1 MSADVTTAVVE
12 TTALEAVYG
21 TGDGVGPVDLRIEPG
36 QSVLVLGPSGSG
48 KSTLLRMLHGAVPL
62 AVHAQVDGEVRV
74 AGRSVAGTG
83 IAGLADVVG
92 VVGQD
97 PESGVCL
104 PDVLD
109 EVAFPLENLAVDPA
123 LIGPAVRTA
132 LDRAGASG
140 LAGRA
145 TAELSGGELQR
156 VALAAA
162 IAPSPRLLLLDEPT
176 SMLDADGIDAVRH
189 ALDVVRRETGAA
201 CVLVEHRLDELAGD
215 AGAAALPDRWIVL
228 GKDGRVRHDVAV
240 DALTVPV
247 LRELVGEGCW
257 LPLDLELRALLGEG
271 GALSGG
277 ALPQGALL
285 PSDYA
290 RKQPRSGPND
300 EVEAHIAGGD
310 ESLAARLLR
319 ELGRGDGGAWS
330 RGALLPSRYARK
342 QPDSGPNDG
351 VETHIAGAGESLAAR
366 MLRELGRD
374 VAPASDV
381 APVPAPDVAP
391 HPAPSDA
398 PTLRANALAV
408 ARGPRGRRREVL
420 RGVDLELRPGTTTA
434 LVGANGSG
442 KSTLLAC
449 LAGLDRPA
457 AGSVEGPRAGL
468 VFQNPEHQFTATTV
482 RQEVAHGLPPDA
494 APRVEQAL
502 ARFGLT
508 RLADHNP
515 YRLSGGQ
522 KRRLSLA
529 AMLVHEHPFLLAD
542 EPGFGLDRHASVGVL
557 RALRDAAAA
566 GRGVL
571 FSSHDLRAVAGY
583 ADRVLV
589 LADGTLLADTTPL
602 DLLRDEALL
611 ASAGLRPP
619 ALLRALACEVRD
631 AQDLVGVLRAMDD
644 TALALGVAA

>member
-1 MSADVTTAVVE
+1 MSADTVVE
-12 TTALEAVYG
+12 ATGLEAVYG
-21 TGDGVGPVDLRIEPG
+21 TGDGVGPVDLRIGPG

-48 KSTLLRMLHGAVPL
+48 KSTLLRMLHGAVPH
-62 AVHAQVDGEVRV
+62 AVHAQVDGTVSV

-83 IAGLADVVG
+83 IAALADVVG
-92 VVGQD
+92 VVAQD

-123 LIGPAVRTA
+123 AIGPLVRTA
-132 LDRAGASG
+132 LERAGAVA

-162 IAPSPRLLLLDEPT
+162 IAPSPTLLLLDEPT
-176 SMLDADGIDAVRH
+176 SMLDAAGIDAVRR
-189 ALDVVRRETGAA
+189 ALDVVRRTTGAA
-201 CVLVEHRLDELAGD
+201 WVLVEHRLDELAGD
-215 AGAAALPDRWIVL
+215 AGAEALPERWIVL
-228 GKDGRVRHDVAV
+228 GADGRVRHDVAV
-240 DALTVPV
+240 GDLTVPM
-247 LRELVGEGCW
+247 LRDLVGEGCW
-257 LPLDLELRALLGEG
+257 LPLDLELEALLGR
-271 GALSGG
+271 
-277 ALPQGALL
+277 PRGALL
-285 PSDYA
+285 PSDHA
-290 RKQPRSGPND
+290 RKQPDSGRD
-300 EVEAHIAGGD
+300 GWVEAHLAGA
-310 ESLAARLLR
+310 SLAARLLR
-319 ELGRGDGGAWS
+319 ELGGVAVAP
-330 RGALLPSRYARK
+330 GAL
-342 QPDSGPNDG
+342 
-351 VETHIAGAGESLAAR
+351 
-366 MLRELGRD
+366 
-374 VAPASDV
+374 PASDV
-381 APVPAPDVAP
+381 ASRPAPHDG
-391 HPAPSDA
+391 
-398 PTLRANALAV
+398 PTLRARGLSV
-408 ARGPRGRRREVL
+408 VRGPRARRREVL
-420 RGVDLELRPGTTTA
+420 RGVDLELHPGTTTA

-442 KSTLLAC
+442 KSTLLTC

-457 AGSVEGPRAGL
+457 AGSVHGPRAGL
-468 VFQNPEHQFTATTV
+468 VFQNPEHQLTATTV
-482 RQEVAHGLPPDA
+482 RQEVAHGLSPDA
-494 APRVEQAL
+494 APRVERAL

-557 RALRDAAAA
+557 RALRDAAAD

-589 LADGTLLADTTPL
+589 LADGALLADTAPL

-611 ASAGLRPP
+611 ARAGLRPP
-619 ALLRALACEVRD
+619 VLLRRLAHEVRD
-631 AQDLVGVLRAMDD
+631 GRELVEVLRAMDAA
-644 TALALGVAA
+644 ALALGVAA

>member
-1 MSADVTTAVVE
+1 MTADAVVE
-12 TTALEAVYG
+12 ATGLEAVYG
-21 TGDGVGPVDLRIEPG
+21 TGDGVGPVDLRIDAG

-48 KSTLLRMLHGAVPL
+48 KSTLLRLLHGAVPH
-62 AVHAQVDGEVRV
+62 AVHAQVEGAVSV

-92 VVGQD
+92 VVAQD

-123 LIGPAVRTA
+123 AIGPLVRTA
-132 LDRAGASG
+132 LDRAGAAA

-162 IAPSPRLLLLDEPT
+162 IAPSPVLLLLDEPT
-176 SMLDADGIDAVRH
+176 SMLDADGIDAVRR
-189 ALDVVRRETGAA
+189 ALDDVRRTTGAA
-201 CVLVEHRLDELAGD
+201 WVLVEHRLDELAGD
-215 AGAAALPDRWIVL
+215 AGADALPERWIVL
-228 GKDGRVRHDVAV
+228 GADGRVRHDVAV
-240 DALTVPV
+240 ADLTVPM
-247 LRELVGEGCW
+247 LRDLVGEGCW
-257 LPLDLELRALLGEG
+257 LPLDLELRALLGRP
-271 GALSGG
+271 L
-277 ALPQGALL
+277 
-285 PSDYA
+285 
-290 RKQPRSGPND
+290 
-300 EVEAHIAGGD
+300 AG

-319 ELGRGDGGAWS
+319 ELGRDDAAPGARPAPGSPAMPDGGAP
-330 RGALLPSRYARK
+330 L
-342 QPDSGPNDG
+342 QPDG
-351 VETHIAGAGESLAAR
+351 
-366 MLRELGRD
+366 
-374 VAPASDV
+374 
-381 APVPAPDVAP
+381 
-391 HPAPSDA
+391 
-398 PTLRANALAV
+398 PTLRARGLSV
-408 ARGPRGRRREVL
+408 ARGPRARRRAVL
-420 RGVDLELRPGTTTA
+420 RGVDLELHPGTTTA

-442 KSTLLAC
+442 KSTLLTC

-457 AGSVEGPRAGL
+457 AGSVHGPRAGL
-468 VFQNPEHQFTATTV
+468 VFQNPEHQLTATTV

-542 EPGFGLDRHASVGVL
+542 EPGFSLDRHASVSVL
-557 RALRDAAAA
+557 RALRDAAAD

-589 LADGTLLADTTPL
+589 LADGTLLADTAPL

-611 ASAGLRPP
+611 ARAGLRPP
-619 ALLRALACEVRD
+619 ALLRRLAHEVRD
-631 AQDLVGVLRAMDD
+631 GRELVEVLRAMDAA
-644 TALALGVAA
+644 ALTLGVAA